1 MSMWDKMTEYNVQ
14 MNDFMVN
21 LPDKLDYY
29 DDFEEI
35 IRLIKIEIKERDH
48 GFKYEEAEWPYQKKL
63 LLWH

>member
-1 MSMWDKMTEYNVQ
+1 MTEYNVQ

-48 GFKYEEAEWPYQKKL
+48 GFKYEEAE
-63 LLWH
+63 